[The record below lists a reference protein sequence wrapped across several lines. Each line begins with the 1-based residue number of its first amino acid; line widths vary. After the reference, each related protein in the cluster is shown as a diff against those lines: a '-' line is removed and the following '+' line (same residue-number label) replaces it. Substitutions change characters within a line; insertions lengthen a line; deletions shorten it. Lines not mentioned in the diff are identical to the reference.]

1 LKIANFTWLKKGIS
15 QEKAG
20 GIVSRGIIGLIGF
33 ILSPL
38 SWWNDAVVNFPLA
51 YAFAWVVGKF
61 ISPLMVVHT
70 WMFLNLF
77 IIGYFMTNLAGFLML
92 HYSVWGMK
100 AADGKFSVKKQV
112 FVSILYSLV
121 IVAFFSYGL
130 CDPKQGCKV
139 LPSWV
144 EP

>member
-1 LKIANFTWLKKGIS
+1 MKIANFTWLKKGIS

-70 WMFLNLF
+70 WMFVNLF
-77 IIGYFMTNLAGFLML
+77 IVGYFMTNLAGFLML

-100 AADGKFSVKKQV
+100 AADGKFSLAK
-112 FVSILYSLV
+112 
-121 IVAFFSYGL
+121 
-130 CDPKQGCKV
+130 
-139 LPSWV
+139 
-144 EP
+144 E